1 MFSEVLERFIQNSP
15 VAVMVR
21 VLLENLLNADKMDRW
36 FDTVRQSLVAF
47 QELMRP
53 LKFLTLLCRHA
64 RRSDPDRPSGIS
76 PCGYLRSMFVFSV
89 RCLVSRQ
96 CHPIS
101 IIISATDSSVWASV
115 SLTTW
120 PPGWMLLTRLK
131 SLQEGATS
139 LWPIGFSVYAS
150 RLLFANHAG
159 YNPRRDRSASRARLN
174 TGGWL
179 LLTRQG
185 LSPCKKR
192 QASLDALSIGSA
204 DRKSGE
210 LRNERTPNPRRFCG
224 SAAAY
229 GYAHPKFTPFQ
240 DTAHSRSILSN
251 RSTHQHARK
260 WVRPNCDRY
269 DSDSLKT

>member
-1 MFSEVLERFIQNSP
+1 MSFQSAFFQLAKLTCRKAPSGSGLIPFPGFPFGVSI
-15 VAVMVR
+15 
-21 VLLENLLNADKMDRW
+21 
-36 FDTVRQSLVAF
+36 TVYLVAF
-47 QELMRP
+47 QEPMRP

-76 PCGYLRSMFVFSV
+76 PRGYLRSTFVFSV

-96 CHPIS
+96 CHTIS
-101 IIISATDSSVWASV
+101 IIISATDSSAWASV

-120 PPGWMLLTRLK
+120 PPVWMLLTRLK

-159 YNPRRDRSASRARLN
+159 YNPRHDRSASRARLD

-179 LLTRQG
+179 VLTRQG

-192 QASLDALSIGSA
+192 QASLDALTNKRLSVVRTA
-204 DRKSGE
+204 PNSGGG
-210 LRNERTPNPRRFCG
+210 LGFG
-224 SAAAY
+224 
-229 GYAHPKFTPFQ
+229 AH
-240 DTAHSRSILSN
+240 DG
-251 RSTHQHARK
+251 
-260 WVRPNCDRY
+260 
-269 DSDSLKT
+269 

>member
-1 MFSEVLERFIQNSP
+1 MSFQSAFFQLAKLTCRKAPSGSGLIPFPGFPFGVSI
-15 VAVMVR
+15 
-21 VLLENLLNADKMDRW
+21 
-36 FDTVRQSLVAF
+36 TVYLVAF

-120 PPGWMLLTRLK
+120 PPVWMLLTRLK

-159 YNPRRDRSASRARLN
+159 YI
-174 TGGWL
+174 
-179 LLTRQG
+179 
-185 LSPCKKR
+185 SP
-192 QASLDALSIGSA
+192 
-204 DRKSGE
+204 
-210 LRNERTPNPRRFCG
+210 P
-224 SAAAY
+224 
-229 GYAHPKFTPFQ
+229 
-240 DTAHSRSILSN
+240 
-251 RSTHQHARK
+251 
-260 WVRPNCDRY
+260 
-269 DSDSLKT
+269 

>member
-1 MFSEVLERFIQNSP
+1 MSFQSAFFQLAKLTCRKAPSGSGLIPFPGFPFGVSI
-15 VAVMVR
+15 
-21 VLLENLLNADKMDRW
+21 
-36 FDTVRQSLVAF
+36 TVYLVAF

-192 QASLDALSIGSA
+192 QASLDALTRQFSV
-204 DRKSGE
+204 
-210 LRNERTPNPRRFCG
+210 PRMR
-224 SAAAY
+224 SAAD
-229 GYAHPKFTPFQ
+229 F
-240 DTAHSRSILSN
+240 
-251 RSTHQHARK
+251 
-260 WVRPNCDRY
+260 
-269 DSDSLKT
+269 